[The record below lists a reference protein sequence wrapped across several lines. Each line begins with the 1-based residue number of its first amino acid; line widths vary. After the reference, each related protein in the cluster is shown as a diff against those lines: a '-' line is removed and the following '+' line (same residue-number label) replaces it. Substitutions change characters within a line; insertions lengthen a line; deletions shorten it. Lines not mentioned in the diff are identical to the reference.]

1 MRYDIYNLSEALKT
15 LKRVA
20 AKKTTS
26 TEMECV
32 LVEDGKAWATDGIMT
47 VSVALDMAAAEPLLL
62 TPKACD
68 IITSLNDK
76 YADISVKDNAVT
88 IKSARGKYKFAM
100 GDTNA
105 FPMPDSI
112 SEGTQA
118 RINAETLKTAM
129 RSVAY
134 AASTDNKSTKKE
146 MTGIYFNGNGT
157 NIDLVGCDGV
167 RLAVSHIDC
176 PAKINMVLPM
186 DVAKLI
192 MSLKVDKDTDFDI
205 TVNGRLAKFAASEF
219 EIYTFLYTGQYFDYK
234 KIINTRASA
243 STLNVDGEELKGSLQ
258 RAIAC
263 WDSTLKVPLE
273 MDMHD
278 NTLELKMN
286 TATINFD
293 ETIEAKSELDIRVGV
308 NPKLILEAL
317 NNLDGETQI
326 LWSGAVNP
334 IFVSD
339 ENTTALVLPVRLK
352 N

>member
-20 AKKTTS
+20 AKKTAS
-26 TEMECV
+26 AEMECV
-32 LVEDGKAWATDGIMT
+32 LVKDGKAWATDGIMT
-47 VSVALDMAAAEPLLL
+47 VSVALDMVATEPLLL

-68 IITSLNDK
+68 IITSLNDR

-105 FPMPDSI
+105 FTMPDSI

-134 AASTDNKSTKKE
+134 AALTDNKSTKKE

-167 RLAVSHIDC
+167 RLAVSHVDC
-176 PAKINMVLPM
+176 PAKVNMILPM
-186 DVAKLI
+186 DVAKLL
-192 MSLKVDKDTDFDI
+192 MALKVDKDTDFEI
-205 TVNGRLAKFAASEF
+205 TVNGRLAKFAVGEF
-219 EIYTFLYTGQYFDYK
+219 EIYTLLYTGQYLDYN
-234 KIINTRASA
+234 KIISSGASA
-243 STLNVDGEELKGSLQ
+243 TPLNVDVEELKSSLQ

-263 WDSTLKVPLE
+263 WDITLKVPLE

-278 NTLELKMN
+278 STLELKMS

-293 ETIEAKSELDIRVGV
+293 ETIEAKSELDIRIGV

-326 LWSGAVNP
+326 SWSGALNP

-352 N
+352 S

>member
-20 AKKTTS
+20 AKKTSS

-32 LVEDGKAWATDGIMT
+32 LVEDGKAWATDGVMT
-47 VSVALDMAAAEPLLL
+47 VSVALGMVAAEPFLL

-68 IITSLNDK
+68 IITSLNDS

-105 FPMPDSI
+105 FTMPDSI

-118 RINAETLKTAM
+118 RINAETLKTAI

-134 AASTDNKSTKKE
+134 AALTDSKSTKKE
-146 MTGIYFNGNGT
+146 MTGIYFNGNGMS
-157 NIDLVGCDGV
+157 IDLVGCDGV
-167 RLAVSHIDC
+167 RLAVSNIDC

-205 TVNGRLAKFAASEF
+205 TVNGRLAKFAANEF
-219 EIYTFLYTGQYFDYK
+219 EIYTLLYTGQYFDYK

-243 STLNVDGEELKGSLQ
+243 SALNVDSEELKGSLQ
-258 RAIAC
+258 RVIAC

-278 NTLELKMN
+278 NTLELKMS

-293 ETIEAKSELDIRVGV
+293 EAIEAKSELNIRVGV

-334 IFVSD
+334 IFVAD

>member
-20 AKKTTS
+20 AKKTS
-26 TEMECV
+26 FTEMECV

-47 VSVALDMAAAEPLLL
+47 VSVALDMVAYEPLLL

-68 IITSLNDK
+68 IITSLNDQ

-105 FPMPDSI
+105 FTMPDTI
-112 SEGTQA
+112 PEGTQA
-118 RINAETLKTAM
+118 RINAETLKTAI

-134 AASTDNKSTKKE
+134 AALTDSKSTKKE
-146 MTGIYFNGNGT
+146 MPGIYFNGNGT
-157 NIDLVGCDGV
+157 SIDLAGCDGV

-205 TVNGRLAKFAASEF
+205 TVNGRLAKFAANEF
-219 EIYTFLYTGQYFDYK
+219 EIYTLLYTGQYFDYK

-243 STLNVDGEELKGSLQ
+243 FALNVDGEELKGSLQ

-263 WDSTLKVPLE
+263 WDSALKVPLE

-293 ETIEAKSELDIRVGV
+293 ETIEAKSELNIRVGV

-317 NNLDGETQI
+317 NNLDGETKI

-334 IFVSD
+334 IFVAD

>member
-20 AKKTTS
+20 AKKTSS

-47 VSVALDMAAAEPLLL
+47 VSVALDMVAAEPLLL
-62 TPKACD
+62 APKACD
-68 IITSLNDK
+68 IITSLNDN

-105 FPMPDSI
+105 FTMPDSI

-134 AASTDNKSTKKE
+134 AALTDSKSIKKE
-146 MTGIYFNGNGT
+146 MTGIYFNGNGMS
-157 NIDLVGCDGV
+157 IDLVGCDGV

-205 TVNGRLAKFAASEF
+205 TVNGRLAKFAANEF
-219 EIYTFLYTGQYFDYK
+219 EIYTLLYTGQYFDYK
-234 KIINTRASA
+234 KIINTRANA

-263 WDSTLKVPLE
+263 WDSALKVPLE
-273 MDMHD
+273 MDMHE

-293 ETIEAKSELDIRVGV
+293 EAIEAKSELDIRVGV

>member
-26 TEMECV
+26 TETECV
-32 LVEDGKAWATDGIMT
+32 LVEDGKAWATDGVMT
-47 VSVALDMAAAEPLLL
+47 VSVALDMVAYEPLLL

-68 IITSLNDK
+68 IITSLNDQ

-105 FPMPDSI
+105 FTMPDSI

-134 AASTDNKSTKKE
+134 AALTDSKSTKKE

-205 TVNGRLAKFAASEF
+205 TVNGRLAKFAANEF
-219 EIYTFLYTGQYFDYK
+219 EIYTLLYTGQYFDYK

-243 STLNVDGEELKGSLQ
+243 SALNVDDEELKGSLQ

-263 WDSTLKVPLE
+263 WDSALKVPLE
-273 MDMHD
+273 MDMHE
-278 NTLELKMN
+278 NPLELKMS

-293 ETIEAKSELDIRVGV
+293 EAIEAKSELDIRVGV

>member
-20 AKKTTS
+20 AKETSS

-32 LVEDGKAWATDGIMT
+32 LVEDGKAWATDGVMT
-47 VSVALDMAAAEPLLL
+47 VSVALGMVAAEPFLL

-68 IITSLNDK
+68 IITSLNDN

-105 FPMPDSI
+105 FTMPDSI
-112 SEGTQA
+112 SEGTKA

-134 AASTDNKSTKKE
+134 AALTDSKSTKKE
-146 MTGIYFNGNGT
+146 MTGIYFNGNGMS
-157 NIDLVGCDGV
+157 IDLVGCDGI
-167 RLAVSHIDC
+167 RLAVSNIDC

-205 TVNGRLAKFAASEF
+205 TVNGRLAKFAANEF
-219 EIYTFLYTGQYFDYK
+219 EIYTLLYTGQYFDYK

-243 STLNVDGEELKGSLQ
+243 SALNVDGEELKGSLQ

-263 WDSTLKVPLE
+263 WDSALKVPLE

-286 TATINFD
+286 TETINFD
-293 ETIEAKSELDIRVGV
+293 EAIEAKSELNIRVGV

-339 ENTTALVLPVRLK
+339 ENTTALVLPVSLK

>member
-20 AKKTTS
+20 AKKTSS

-32 LVEDGKAWATDGIMT
+32 LVEDGKAWATDGVMT
-47 VSVALDMAAAEPLLL
+47 VSVALGMVAAEPFLL

-68 IITSLNDK
+68 IITSLNDS

-105 FPMPDSI
+105 FTMPDSI

-118 RINAETLKTAM
+118 RINAETLKTAI

-134 AASTDNKSTKKE
+134 AALTDSKSTKKE
-146 MTGIYFNGNGT
+146 MTGIYFNGNGMS
-157 NIDLVGCDGV
+157 IDLVGCDGV
-167 RLAVSHIDC
+167 RLAVSNIDC

-205 TVNGRLAKFAASEF
+205 TVNGRLAKFAANEF
-219 EIYTFLYTGQYFDYK
+219 EIYTLLYTGQYFDYK

-243 STLNVDGEELKGSLQ
+243 SALNVDSEELKGSLQ
-258 RAIAC
+258 RVIAC

-278 NTLELKMN
+278 NTLELKMS

-293 ETIEAKSELDIRVGV
+293 EAIEAKSELNIRVGV

>member
-105 FPMPDSI
+105 FTMPDSI
-112 SEGTQA
+112 SDGTQA

-205 TVNGRLAKFAASEF
+205 TVNGRLAKFAANEF
-219 EIYTFLYTGQYFDYK
+219 EIYTLLYTGQYFDYK

-243 STLNVDGEELKGSLQ
+243 SALNVDGEELKGSLQ

-263 WDSTLKVPLE
+263 WDSALKVPLE
-273 MDMHD
+273 MDMHE

-293 ETIEAKSELDIRVGV
+293 EAIEAKSELDIRIGV

-339 ENTTALVLPVRLK
+339 ESTTALVLPVRLK